1 MNRRE
6 RALLVGMSLGD
17 GYINSKRELRIKHS
31 RAQRSY
37 IEYKADLLKKIF
49 GGKCEI
55 VDYEV
60 TLKSNGKTYL
70 QSRILKSNKYFKQ
83 VRGWLYKDGS
93 KVINRRI
100 LDMLTPKSL
109 AIWYM
114 DDGSMGRNK
123 NKYGKVS
130 SVYTMLNTQCSS
142 DEADIIIEYFKD
154 TYDIQSVKGFSKG
167 AYIIRFNTKA
177 SHDFIALIE
186 RYIVPS
192 MKYKIRH
199 MDKLRLHECQTSSK
213 G

>member
-1 MNRRE
+1 MNRGE

-17 GYINSKRELRIKHS
+17 GYINIKHELRIKHS
-31 RAQRSY
+31 RVQRPY

-60 TLKSNGKTYL
+60 VLKSNGKTYL

-83 VRGWLYKDGS
+83 IRGWLYKDGN
-93 KVINRRI
+93 KVISRRI
-100 LDMLTPKSL
+100 LNMLNPEAL

-123 NKYGKVS
+123 NKHGKIS
-130 SVYTMLNTQCSS
+130 SVYTMLNTQCS
-142 DEADIIIEYFKD
+142 DGEADIIIEYFKEI
-154 TYDIQSVKGFSKG
+154 YNIQSVKGFSKG

-186 RYIVPS
+186 YYIVPS

-199 MDKLRLHECQTSSK
+199 IDKLRLHECQASSR